1 MPRGKRKGRSID
13 GVLLL
18 DKDPSLSS
26 NQALQRVKRLYGA
39 AKAGHTG
46 SLDPLATGML
56 PICLGEATKVSGF
69 LLDADKHYRVTC
81 RLGERTATGDA
92 EGEVVE
98 TAPVPSLDAGRVR
111 DVLAK
116 FTGSIEQVP
125 PMYSALKHEG
135 RRLYALARAG
145 EEVERPPRTVR
156 IFELA
161 LQDLQPREFTLDVRC
176 SKGTYVRTLVEDIA
190 VALGTVGHVVALRR
204 LGVGPYEKR
213 PMHTLAELEARR
225 DAGGHAALDELLLPV
240 DSAVADWP
248 VVRLDDD
255 MSFYVRRGQPV
266 LVPRAPTEG
275 HVRLYTE
282 AGRFLGI
289 GEVADDGRIAPKR
302 LLAGAAGAHGAPK
315 G

>member
-1 MPRGKRKGRSID
+1 MPRGRRKGRPIS
-13 GVLLL
+13 GVVLL
-18 DKDPSLSS
+18 DKDAGLSS
-26 NQALQRVKRLYGA
+26 NHALQRVKRLFGA
-39 AKAGHTG
+39 GKAGHTG

-56 PICLGEATKVSGF
+56 PVCLGEATKISGF

-98 TAPVPSLDAGRVR
+98 TAKVP
-111 DVLAK
+111 VLAESAVLEVLEE
-116 FTGSIEQVP
+116 FTGDIQQVP

-135 RRLYALARAG
+135 RRLYELARAG
-145 EEVERPPRTVR
+145 QEVPREPRPVR
-156 IFELA
+156 IFALA
-161 LQDLQPREFTLDVRC
+161 LEGMDERSLTLNVRC

-190 VALGTVGHVVALRR
+190 KVLGTVAHVTALRR

-213 PMHTLAELEARR
+213 PMYTLAELEARR
-225 DAGGHAALDELLLPV
+225 DEGGHAALDELLLPV

-248 VVRLDDD
+248 VIRLDAD

-266 LVPRAPTEG
+266 LVPRSPTEG
-275 HVRLYTE
+275 RVRLYSE
-282 AGRFLGI
+282 GGEFLGI

-302 LLAGAAGAHGAPK
+302 LLAQA
-315 G
+315 